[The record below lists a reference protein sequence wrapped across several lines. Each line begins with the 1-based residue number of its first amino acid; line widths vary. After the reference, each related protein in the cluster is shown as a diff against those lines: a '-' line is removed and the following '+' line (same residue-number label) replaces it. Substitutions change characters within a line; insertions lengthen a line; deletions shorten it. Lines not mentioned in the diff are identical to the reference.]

1 MAVNPDPKPGR
12 WILPLVVLG
21 MIAFTFFFIRELP
34 EASPESTLATGTTTT
49 TVPDGTGTTSTTVPG
64 GPADPA
70 AQAYIAE
77 LQAIDA
83 SLQLLRTEM
92 VAINDGFDAEPRSV
106 EFGDAETRME
116 SVLTD
121 TTALADQ
128 VAAMVVPVGL
138 ETNHQALTSAIDI
151 AAGAA
156 GDALEGLRSSD
167 PGELRRAAVVAYTQ
181 AADNFNTEVSSAAA
195 AAGA

>member
-1 MAVNPDPKPGR
+1 
-12 WILPLVVLG
+12 

-34 EASPESTLATGTTTT
+34 EASPQSTLATGTTTT

-64 GPADPA
+64 GPADPE

-167 PGELRRAAVVAYTQ
+167 PGELRRAAVVAYNQ
-181 AADNFNTEVSSAAA
+181 AVDNFNTEVSSAAA